1 LLEDFGV
8 SVFMSTPLLFDST
21 CAISIA
27 RDPIKH
33 ELTKHIGID
42 VYYTRTHVQDGII
55 ALHYVHSELKLQI
68 SSRMLRLA
76 PTISF
81 VSPNSVFL
89 IQHEFKGGIICIIVL
104 SLCISSRGSLHISLL
119 INMYIFRPRTL
130 ISIQVSFI
138 TKLACLTTKVTELL
152 NQLVWCKI
160 IISVA
165 WTLLLVITTHDFGG
179 NTRKSIGI
187 K

>member
-89 IQHEFKGGIICIIVL
+89 IQHEFKGGIICIIVFCL
-104 SLCISSRGSLHISLL
+104 YVFLQGVL
-119 INMYIFRPRTL
+119 YIFPSSSTFIYSCLRP
-130 ISIQVSFI
+130 SYQYKFHS
-138 TKLACLTTKVTELL
+138 
-152 NQLVWCKI
+152 
-160 IISVA
+160 
-165 WTLLLVITTHDFGG
+165 
-179 NTRKSIGI
+179 
-187 K
+187 